1 MNNNKAQNPTTKQYG
16 NVPGGTI
23 LPPHTWLESLAYRAA
38 STTSSPKLLMRK
50 YKYSNSRERSLE
62 KYGLWSPV
70 SSNAVPA
77 GH

>member
-1 MNNNKAQNPTTKQYG
+1 MAMF
-16 NVPGGTI
+16 
-23 LPPHTWLESLAYRAA
+23 LEAPSFHATLGWRALAYRAA
-38 STTSSPKLLMRK
+38 STTSSPELLMRK